1 MRFRDRT
8 EAGEK
13 LAQALEKY
21 RNQPGIIYPLPRGG
35 VVLGVAI
42 AQALHMPI
50 DLVIPRKI
58 GHPRNSEYAIGA
70 VTETGE
76 LVANEWEMARV
87 DPQWLERQVALERKE
102 AKRRRERYL
111 GSRVPLPAEGKTA
124 ILVDDGIATGL
135 TMEAAIRDVQLRRP
149 ARIVVAI
156 PVAPQDTADRLAALV
171 DAVVGLEITDAYRG
185 AVGAYYDE
193 FYQVS
198 DEEVIQLLRSTP

>member
-1 MRFRDRT
+1 
-8 EAGEK
+8 
-13 LAQALEKY
+13 
-21 RNQPGIIYPLPRGG
+21 
-35 VVLGVAI
+35 
-42 AQALHMPI
+42 
-50 DLVIPRKI
+50 
-58 GHPRNSEYAIGA
+58 
-70 VTETGE
+70 
-76 LVANEWEMARV
+76 
-87 DPQWLERQVALERKE
+87 
-102 AKRRRERYL
+102 
-111 GSRVPLPAEGKTA
+111 LPAEGKTA